1 LVYTRRHPRFRLSA
15 SELNGQMTFA
25 SEVSILDIGLG
36 GVSVR
41 ADKRLNIGGTYLLKL
56 EGPHQALTLRCEVAW
71 ARFSGT
77 RRSGGGESAAIYT
90 AGMKFVDLAPE
101 HASVLQL
108 LIDTLAPEP
117 VPDEGDRRSHPRFP
131 PKPPGLAL
139 LDFPADYTVRTI
151 SLSGMLIQCP
161 APIEPESRIPMQL
174 GLQGGQLVEFQGR
187 VVSCQPAPSG
197 DAASYY
203 AGIEFVGLA
212 EGGRAALAAFIAGL
226 GPADG

>member
-1 LVYTRRHPRFRLSA
+1 VLYTRRHPRFRLSA
-15 SELNGQMTFA
+15 AELNGQMTFA

-56 EGPHQALTLRCEVAW
+56 DGPRQSLSLRCEVAW

-77 RRSGGGESAAIYT
+77 RRSDDGESTAIYT

-101 HASVLQL
+101 HAGALQL
-108 LIDTLAPEP
+108 LIDTLAPDA
-117 VPDEGDRRSHPRFP
+117 VPDDGDRRSYPRFP

-151 SLSGMLIQCP
+151 SLGGMLIQCP
-161 APIEPESRIPMQL
+161 SPIDPESRIPMQL
-174 GLQGGQLVEFQGR
+174 VLQGGQVIEFQGR

-197 DAASYY
+197 DVASYY
-203 AGIEFVGLA
+203 AGIEFIGLA
-212 EGGRAALAAFIAGL
+212 EDGRTALAAFIAGL
-226 GPADG
+226 GSADG